1 MSAVFSPVPRGNS
14 WLLTMTSS
22 FNSTTL
28 HLNLLATSHFELHSK
43 ILNPENCLSLDLNPV
58 HPKVPALH
66 WSSCLGGP
74 PVYARM
80 TGCLN
85 ETMKL
90 YEILKIVPSLRI
102 LSTLDGLPSQL
113 PNCRAELASRQKSW
127 LRTSRDLR
135 GAVSPN
141 LFLLRYLQGL
151 TFQL

>member
-1 MSAVFSPVPRGNS
+1 
-14 WLLTMTSS
+14 
-22 FNSTTL
+22 
-28 HLNLLATSHFELHSK
+28 
-43 ILNPENCLSLDLNPV
+43 
-58 HPKVPALH
+58 
-66 WSSCLGGP
+66 
-74 PVYARM
+74 M